1 MGLFYSVEDRNT
13 PDWEVLGAPLD
24 VYGCLQFRHPRGVV
38 PRYLLVSYF
47 PLFSKNKKKNGKTF
61 IGRQMGRKTKPGT
74 STLWGK
80 GDTSAGGLLRGDD
93 MMLAETGVNWGVTQ
107 EGTRTSRR

>member
-24 VYGCLQFRHPRGVV
+24 VYGRLQFRHPRGVV

-47 PLFSKNKKKNGKTF
+47 PLFSKNKKKMGKHLLED
-61 IGRQMGRKTKPGT
+61 K
-74 STLWGK
+74 WGGK
-80 GDTSAGGLLRGDD
+80 QNLAPLLCGEKVIPVQ
-93 MMLAETGVNWGVTQ
+93 AAFSEETT
-107 EGTRTSRR
+107 